1 MTAMTVLTEV
11 LKQEEKHQNFQ
22 FLFDVLGHASAY
34 SEKSDVL
41 YIYGGYDLNNVMSDL
56 ITYNFNTSTWTTLD
70 QSTPNPGPLY
80 GHGMTML
87 PNQEGFVIFGGQS
100 STNGQ

>member
-1 MTAMTVLTEV
+1 MTVLAKLGKTKIV
-11 LKQEEKHQNFQ
+11 KTFQ
-22 FLFDVLGHASAY
+22 FPFDFLGHASAY

-41 YIYGGYDLNNVMSDL
+41 YIYGGYDLNIVMSDL

-70 QSTPNPGPLY
+70 QSNPNPGPLY
-80 GHGMTML
+80 GHGMVML
-87 PNQEGFVIFGGQS
+87 PNHEGFVIFGGQS